1 MMIEPSDSKNDAT
14 FPPDPEAGRRDP
26 AKGERGDRR
35 RGGWRDFRR
44 AYPGFVVTLLIG
56 LVAMAGVSGFLF
68 YKRGVYEAEVVRL
81 RANMTDTE
89 RARTDAI
96 VAAEENKARIALELA
111 RRQAKI
117 EKKLH
122 LSVAVD
128 SGRIYLEREGAIL
141 RDIPAT
147 FGAET
152 KVGAGAA
159 SIPVV
164 IPRGQRTIVKV
175 GDNSITL
182 DGGTVI
188 SAADS
193 AQAGAAAAITPGNV
207 RIALA
212 DMKAI
217 MPNLSPGMRVYFY

>member
-1 MMIEPSDSKNDAT
+1 MEIRSDKQPGST
-14 FPPDPEAGRRDP
+14 PPFDSDAGRRDP
-26 AKGERGDRR
+26 SKGERGDRR

-44 AYPGFVVTLLIG
+44 GYPGFVLTLVFA
-56 LVAMAGVSGFLF
+56 LVALLSVSGFLF

-81 RANMTDTE
+81 RAGMTDNE

-117 EKKLH
+117 EKNLH
-122 LSVAVD
+122 LSVAID
-128 SGRIYLEREGAIL
+128 SGKIFLERDGAVL
-141 RDIPAT
+141 REMQAA

-152 KVGAGAA
+152 AAGAGGD
-159 SIPVV
+159 SLPVV
-164 IPRGQRTIVKV
+164 IPRGQKTIAGVS
-175 GDNSITL
+175 GNAITL

-188 SAADS
+188 SAASGALATDS
-193 AQAGAAAAITPGNV
+193 SRIAPGNV
-207 RIALA
+207 RIGLA

-217 MPNLSPGMRVYFY
+217 VPNLSPGMRVYFY

>member
-1 MMIEPSDSKNDAT
+1 MELHSNKQNDPTLEPDS
-14 FPPDPEAGRRDP
+14 EGGRRDP
-26 AKGERGDRR
+26 SKGERGDRR
-35 RGGWRDFRR
+35 RGGWRDFRK
-44 AYPGFVVTLLIG
+44 AYPGFVLTLVVG
-56 LVAMAGVSGFLF
+56 LVAMSSVSGFLF
-68 YKRGVYEAEVVRL
+68 YKRGTYESEVARL
-81 RANMTDTE
+81 RANMTETE

-128 SGRIYLEREGAIL
+128 SGRIFLEREGAIL
-141 RDIPAT
+141 REMPAV
-147 FGAET
+147 FGSET
-152 KVGAGAA
+152 SVPAGDGA
-159 SIPVV
+159 IPVV
-164 IPRGQRTIVKV
+164 VPRGQRTISAVS
-175 GDNSITL
+175 GTTITL

-188 SAADS
+188 SAATGALAGDS
-193 AQAGAAAAITPGNV
+193 TPVAPGGV

>member
-1 MMIEPSDSKNDAT
+1 MEIHSDKPNGST
-14 FPPDPEAGRRDP
+14 VPPPADSGRRDP
-26 AKGERGDRR
+26 SKKDRGDRR
-35 RGGWRDFRR
+35 RGGWRDFRQ
-44 AYPGFVVTLLIG
+44 AYPGFVLTLVVA
-56 LVAMAGVSGFLF
+56 LVAMISVSGFLF
-68 YKRGVYEAEVVRL
+68 YKRGVYESEVSRL
-81 RANMTDTE
+81 RANMTETE

-128 SGRIYLEREGAIL
+128 SGRVFLEREGAIL
-141 RDIPAT
+141 REMPAV
-147 FGAET
+147 FGPESTAP
-152 KVGAGAA
+152 AGGA

-164 IPRGQRTIVKV
+164 VPRGQRTIAAVS
-175 GDNSITL
+175 GTTITL

-188 SAADS
+188 SAAGGALAADS
-193 AQAGAAAAITPGNV
+193 TPVAPGSV

-217 MPNLSPGMRVYFY
+217 MPNLSRGMRVYFY

>member
-1 MMIEPSDSKNDAT
+1 MEIHSDKTDDSTVTPSADS
-14 FPPDPEAGRRDP
+14 GRRDP
-26 AKGERGDRR
+26 SKGARGDRR
-35 RGGWRDFRR
+35 RGGWRDFRQ
-44 AYPGFVVTLLIG
+44 AYPGFVITLVFG
-56 LVAMAGVSGFLF
+56 LVAMLSVSGFLF
-68 YKRGVYEAEVVRL
+68 YKRGVYESEVTRL
-81 RANMTDTE
+81 RANMTETE

-128 SGRIYLEREGAIL
+128 SGRIFLEREGAIL
-141 RDIPAT
+141 REMPAV
-147 FGAET
+147 FGSET
-152 KVGAGAA
+152 SATAGGG
-159 SIPVV
+159 SIPIVV
-164 IPRGQRTIVKV
+164 PRGQRTITAVS
-175 GDNSITL
+175 GTTITL

-188 SAADS
+188 SAAGGSLAADS
-193 AQAGAAAAITPGNV
+193 TPVAPGSV

-217 MPNLSPGMRVYFY
+217 VPNLSAGMRVYFY

>member
-1 MMIEPSDSKNDAT
+1 MELHSDKPTDSPATPSADS
-14 FPPDPEAGRRDP
+14 GRRDP
-26 AKGERGDRR
+26 SKKTRSDRR
-35 RGGWRDFRR
+35 RGGWRDFRQ
-44 AYPGFVVTLLIG
+44 AYPGFVITLVVG
-56 LVAMAGVSGFLF
+56 LVAMSSVSGFLF
-68 YKRGVYEAEVVRL
+68 YKRGEYESEVTRL
-81 RANMTDTE
+81 RANMTETE

-117 EKKLH
+117 EKTLH

-128 SGRIYLEREGAIL
+128 SGRVFLEREGAIL
-141 RDIPAT
+141 REMPAV
-147 FGAET
+147 FGSES
-152 KVGAGAA
+152 KVAAGGD

-164 IPRGQRTIVKV
+164 VPRGQRTIAAVS
-175 GDNSITL
+175 GTTITL

-188 SAADS
+188 SAAGGALAADS
-193 AQAGAAAAITPGNV
+193 TPVAPGSV

>member
-1 MMIEPSDSKNDAT
+1 MTIHSDALGDST
-14 FPPDPEAGRRDP
+14 LTPESETGRRDP
-26 AKGERGDRR
+26 SRKARGDRR

-44 AYPGFVVTLLIG
+44 AYPGFVLTLVIG
-56 LVAMAGVSGFLF
+56 LVAMLSVSGFLF
-68 YKRGVYEAEVVRL
+68 YKRGVYEAEVARL

-96 VAAEENKARIALELA
+96 IAAEENKARIALELA

-117 EKKLH
+117 EKMLH

-128 SGRIYLEREGAIL
+128 SGRIFLEREGAIL
-141 RDIPAT
+141 REMPAA

-152 KVGAGAA
+152 SVRAGAD

-164 IPRGQRTIVKV
+164 IPRGQRTIARVSE
-175 GDNSITL
+175 NAITL

-188 SAADS
+188 SAAD
-193 AQAGAAAAITPGNV
+193 GALANDSTPVAPGNV
-207 RIALA
+207 RIGLA

-217 MPNLSPGMRVYFY
+217 MPNLTPGMRVYFY